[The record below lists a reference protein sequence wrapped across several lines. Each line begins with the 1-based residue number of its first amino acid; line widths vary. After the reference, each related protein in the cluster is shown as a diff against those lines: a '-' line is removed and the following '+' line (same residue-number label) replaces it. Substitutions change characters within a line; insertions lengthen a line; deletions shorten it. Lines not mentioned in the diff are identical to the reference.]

1 MTDLTEKNTA
11 LEEEQIESAVENQQ
25 NPSGKTFLL
34 KEFGKIIQPLFNFS
48 GFVRF

>member
-11 LEEEQIESAVENQQ
+11 LAEEQIESAVEINK

-34 KEFGKIIQPLFNFS
+34 KEFGKITLRLSNFS